1 MKINTIASLLL
12 AGLIIA
18 ACDDTTDTIGS
29 SLSGLTDD
37 INTETASFDVSSR
50 TVIADSVL
58 ARNVTGYLGK
68 VRDPET
74 NAYVTGDFMTQF
86 FCLENYRFPD
96 LESLTYVDADGKA
109 HRGVVRADSCEV
121 RLFYS
126 KFYGDSTRVMK
137 MTAYEMGKAMNEDQ
151 NYYSSFDPMAKGYIR
166 DNGIHVD
173 KAYTLTDFNVPE
185 NTRDTSTYSPYLT
198 IKLNGDYTDKEGR
211 RFNNYGSYILQ
222 KFYDNADNFKNAYTF
237 RNNVVPGFFFKH
249 KSGLGSMAYIDA
261 SQLNV
266 YYHYTQP
273 VSSTTTVDGVT
284 ETVTKDSVFNGVT
297 VFWGTEEV
305 LQSTTITNDRNTL
318 ERLAADESCTYLKTP
333 AGLFTEL
340 TLPVNEITKGHEH
353 DNILSAKLSIQ
364 RINNTG
370 NSDYSFDVPEYIL
383 MIPSDSINSFF
394 EHSEMYNNRNSFV
407 ANWSNSSSSN
417 AYVFNNISGMIA
429 TMAAVDQ
436 SKRSANWNKVVL
448 IPVSLKKTST
458 SSTSSSSYYYYYY
471 GSSSSSTSTVTG
483 LSHNMALTSTKLVK
497 GTSSDSP
504 LKLDVIYSHF
514 K

>member
-1 MKINTIASLLL
+1 M
-12 AGLIIA
+12 
-18 ACDDTTDTIGS
+18 
-29 SLSGLTDD
+29 
-37 INTETASFDVSSR
+37 
-50 TVIADSVL
+50 
-58 ARNVTGYLGK
+58 
-68 VRDPET
+68 
-74 NAYVTGDFMTQF
+74 
-86 FCLENYRFPD
+86 
-96 LESLTYVDADGKA
+96 
-109 HRGVVRADSCEV
+109 
-121 RLFYS
+121 
-126 KFYGDSTRVMK
+126 
-137 MTAYEMGKAMNEDQ
+137 
-151 NYYSSFDPMAKGYIR
+151 
-166 DNGIHVD
+166 
-173 KAYTLTDFNVPE
+173 
-185 NTRDTSTYSPYLT
+185 
-198 IKLNGDYTDKEGR
+198 
-211 RFNNYGSYILQ
+211 
-222 KFYDNADNFKNAYTF
+222 
-237 RNNVVPGFFFKH
+237 
-249 KSGLGSMAYIDA
+249 
-261 SQLNV
+261 
-266 YYHYTQP
+266 
-273 VSSTTTVDGVT
+273 
-284 ETVTKDSVFNGVT
+284 FNGVT

-370 NSDYSFDVPEYIL
+370 NSDYSFDVPEYVL

-504 LKLDVIYSHF
+504 LKLNVIYSHF